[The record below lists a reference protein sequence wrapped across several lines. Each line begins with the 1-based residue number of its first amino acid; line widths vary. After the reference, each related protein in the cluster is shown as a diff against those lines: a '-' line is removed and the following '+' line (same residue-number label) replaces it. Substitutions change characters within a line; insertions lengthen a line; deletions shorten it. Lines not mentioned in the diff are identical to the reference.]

1 MSIER
6 MKAVMAEMKDLSGK
20 AAEEKDEAKKAV
32 LQDMIA
38 GKKADFAALEIAA
51 KDEQEQAER
60 EKLMADLE
68 AKRGAANTEKKD
80 AMVEIDGK
88 SEHNQTNHDMDH
100 TQAFCEYFTAKSSG
114 SAALANIAGK
124 KGDQFVDSLKP
135 ADGKGILMP
144 KWMIEYVAPQATA
157 MNDVQATLGKSLD
170 QIHGKDILVREASGT
185 NAGGGSLVN
194 VDYETTLF
202 KTPKRLDDLASRC
215 WVKRA
220 VGKEAQFPKLT
231 QSSNEFG
238 VAATWGTGGATNGE
252 GTALTES
259 NPVFTRVDVNLE
271 RLSCLSQAS
280 LREVRVNDV
289 GLEAELAWMFRGA
302 ASRQISRAILQGV
315 NTSGTAELANAPTGI
330 NTAGSITAGVG
341 TVGRQTAAQV
351 SYTDLVNLQFTV
363 DDGVFGDGI
372 YVVSAGSTGAMKY
385 IAGLDDASGR
395 PVFAPENTWGNG
407 RPATIA
413 GEEYISTVANN
424 KALGARGDVVYGNFM
439 AYGLVLDNEFAI
451 ERSDEYAFNTG
462 VVTYRMIMYVGGQP
476 LGYDQFAVLDDVA
489 GVSSSSSSA

>member
-6 MKAVMAEMKDLSGK
+6 MKVIMGELKDLQGK
-20 AAEEKDEAKKAV
+20 VESETDEAKKSV
-32 LQDMIA
+32 LKDMLA
-38 GKKADFAALEIAA
+38 GKAADFADLKVQAEA
-51 KDEQEQAER
+51 DQEQAER

-68 AKRGAANTEKKD
+68 AKRGKADTEKKD
-80 AMVEIDGK
+80 AMVEIDSK

-100 TQAFCEYFTAKSSG
+100 TQAFTEYFTSKSSG
-114 SAALANIAGK
+114 SDALNHIAGK
-124 KGDQFVDSLKP
+124 KGDNFVDSKP

-144 KWMIEYVAPQATA
+144 KWMIEYVAPQPTA
-157 MNDVQATLGKSLD
+157 LNDVQATLGKSLD
-170 QIHGKDILVREASGT
+170 SIHGKDILVREASGT

-231 QSSNEFG
+231 QATNEFG
-238 VAATWGTGGATNGE
+238 VAATWGTATGTTAGE
-252 GTALTES
+252 GTALNES

-302 ASRQISRAILQGV
+302 ASRQISKAILQGV
-315 NTSGTAELANAPTGI
+315 SVSGTTELPNAPTGI

-341 TVGRQTAAQV
+341 TVGRQVASTV
-351 SYTDLVNLQFTV
+351 TYTDLVNLQFTV

-372 YVVSAGSTGAMKY
+372 FIISGGSEGAMKY
-385 IAGLDDASGR
+385 IAGLDDSSGR
-395 PVFAPENTWGNG
+395 PVFSPENTWGNG
-407 RPATIA
+407 RPATVA
-413 GEEYISTVANN
+413 GEEYISTVANTKN
-424 KALGARGDVVYGNFM
+424 LGQRGDVIYGNMM
-439 AYGLVLDNEFAI
+439 AFGLVLDNEFAI
-451 ERSDEYAFNTG
+451 ERSDEYAFNAG